1 MARNLFA
8 QHLPTAPVPAPIEG
22 TGRDRAVGVG
32 LMLTAATSTQFGASF
47 GALAFPAIGP
57 VGVVAVR
64 QRVAAIVLG
73 AAARPKFWRFRAS
86 QWRPILVLAFTFM
99 LMNLCVY
106 VAIDR
111 IGLGLTI
118 TLEFLGPLAIA
129 LFGSKR
135 LRTVLCG
142 IAAGVGVVVLVRP
155 GATDDYLGV
164 AVALVAAVCWAV
176 YIFANRAVGQRLPG
190 VEGSAT
196 AAGISGLAYL
206 PTGIFVLVN
215 SELTLPVVVYDL
227 LAGVLSSGVPYFVD
241 VIALRL
247 VPAHFF
253 GVFMSVQPILAALVG
268 MLMLGERLDL
278 TSWIAMLVI
287 VAANAVAVTATPH
300 VSAPKWV
307 DARRPRGEG
316 KSSATPTVHNVAGNN
331 G

>member
-1 MARNLFA
+1 
-8 QHLPTAPVPAPIEG
+8 
-22 TGRDRAVGVG
+22 
-32 LMLTAATSTQFGASF
+32 
-47 GALAFPAIGP
+47 
-57 VGVVAVR
+57 
-64 QRVAAIVLG
+64 
-73 AAARPKFWRFRAS
+73 
-86 QWRPILVLAFTFM
+86 M

-155 GATDDYLGV
+155 GATDDYVGV
-164 AVALVAAVCWAV
+164 AIALVAAVCWAV

-196 AAGISGLAYL
+196 AAGISALAYL
-206 PTGIFVLVN
+206 PVGVIVLVN
-215 SELTLPVVVYDL
+215 SELTLQIVVYAL

-253 GVFMSVQPILAALVG
+253 GVFMSVQPIIAALVG

-287 VAANAVAVTATPH
+287 VAANAVAVTTPQRRTVTKRATARPRRAREK
-300 VSAPKWV
+300 SAP
-307 DARRPRGEG
+307 RE
-316 KSSATPTVHNVAGNN
+316 
-331 G
+331 

>member
-1 MARNLFA
+1 MARNLSP
-8 QHLPTAPVPAPIEG
+8 QHLPTAPVPAPTES
-22 TGRDRAVGVG
+22 TGRQRAAGVA

-64 QRVAAIVLG
+64 QWVAAIVLG
-73 AAARPKFWRFRAS
+73 AVARPKFWRFRAS

-142 IAAGVGVVVLVRP
+142 IAAGV
-155 GATDDYLGV
+155 
-164 AVALVAAVCWAV
+164 AAVCWAV

-196 AAGISGLAYL
+196 AAGISALAYL
-206 PTGIFVLVN
+206 PVGVIVLVN
-215 SELTLPVVVYDL
+215 SELTLQIVVYAL

-253 GVFMSVQPILAALVG
+253 GVFMSVQPIIAALVG

-287 VAANAVAVTATPH
+287 VAANAVAVTTPQRRTVTKRATARPRRAREK
-300 VSAPKWV
+300 SAP
-307 DARRPRGEG
+307 RE
-316 KSSATPTVHNVAGNN
+316 
-331 G
+331 

>member
-1 MARNLFA
+1 
-8 QHLPTAPVPAPIEG
+8 
-22 TGRDRAVGVG
+22 
-32 LMLTAATSTQFGASF
+32 MLTAATSTQFGASF

-64 QRVAAIVLG
+64 QWVAAIVLG
-73 AAARPKFWRFRAS
+73 AVARPKFWRFRAS

-155 GATDDYLGV
+155 GATDDYVGV
-164 AVALVAAVCWAV
+164 AIALVAAVCWAV

-196 AAGISGLAYL
+196 AAGISALAYL
-206 PTGIFVLVN
+206 PVGVIVLVN
-215 SELTLPVVVYDL
+215 SELTLQIVVYAL

-253 GVFMSVQPILAALVG
+253 GVFMSVQPIIAALVG

-287 VAANAVAVTATPH
+287 VAANAVAVTTPQRRTVTKRATARPRRAREK
-300 VSAPKWV
+300 SAP
-307 DARRPRGEG
+307 RE
-316 KSSATPTVHNVAGNN
+316 
-331 G
+331 